1 MDYGLGNLFSV
12 KQACASAGLSAVI
25 TSSRKEILGADAVIL
40 PGVGAFGDA
49 MANLRRLDLV
59 GPLRDYAG
67 SGRPLVG
74 ICLGMQLLMSE
85 SSEFGRHEGLGFV
98 KGQVIRFEGP
108 AEGTR
113 VLKVPQVGWNRM
125 EPVEGSAGWSGS
137 LLDGV
142 AAGASMYFVHSFY
155 VRPADRDVVLAT
167 SRYGQIDFCS
177 ALCRGSVT
185 AFQCHPERSGPVG
198 LQVYANLARQI
209 QRRQETSLEAGQ

>member
-1 MDYGLGNLFSV
+1 MPQGDLPDPG
-12 KQACASAGLSAVI
+12 
-25 TSSRKEILGADAVIL
+25 SRGD
-40 PGVGAFGDA
+40 GV
-49 MANLRRLDLV
+49 
-59 GPLRDYAG
+59 P
-67 SGRPLVG
+67 
-74 ICLGMQLLMSE
+74 E

-185 AFQCHPERSGPVG
+185 AFQCHPERSGPVPLG
-198 LQVYANLARQI
+198 NTATKPACSDFEINP
-209 QRRQETSLEAGQ
+209 